1 LPCELRIFDEFKKL
15 MGTARRAH
23 KVLNI
28 DVPCY
33 LLYKQRAIE
42 DQQEESLD
50 MLRSSIVR
58 KALMLTSCCIA
69 ALVLATTTTTI
80 PNAAADFTG
89 REILSVSRIA
99 HGGVDYANG
108 FVNAAA
114 FGGIGANPL
123 GAMAEVRLRITDYQ
137 DKLMRRRLD
146 VAPSATL
153 PGRTYLVFTGTQG
166 GGMIFG
172 NEFRVSETAASRH
185 WGMMGFDTLNRA
197 IEGQLVTARQKD
209 EGSDYVVEVKFNPQ
223 DTVRYWINMRTFLI
237 DKISTRYNSQVLIEE
252 ERSDYRRADC
262 MMLPF
267 HVVTRLQGQRFAD
280 LAIESYDLKSI
291 VPAATFTITTVTP

>member
-1 LPCELRIFDEFKKL
+1 
-15 MGTARRAH
+15 
-23 KVLNI
+23 
-28 DVPCY
+28 
-33 LLYKQRAIE
+33 
-42 DQQEESLD
+42 
-50 MLRSSIVR
+50 MLRKSLVR
-58 KALMLTSCCIA
+58 KLLLFASCCVSAIA
-69 ALVLATTTTTI
+69 LAATAATI

-89 REILSVSRIA
+89 REILSVARIA
-99 HGGVDYANG
+99 HGGADYATMQNVTVQASG

-123 GAMAEVRLRITDYQ
+123 GAMAEVKLKITDYQ
-137 DKLMRRRLD
+137 DKQMRRRLD

-153 PGRTYLVFTGTQG
+153 PGRTYLVFTGSQG

-197 IEGQLVTARQKD
+197 IEGSLVTARQKD
-209 EGSDYVVEVKFNPQ
+209 EGNDYGVEVKFNPQ
-223 DTVRYWINMRTFLI
+223 DTVRYWINMQTFLI

-252 ERSDYRRADC
+252 QRSDYRRADC

-267 HVVTRLQGQRFAD
+267 HIVTRLQGQRFAD
-280 LAIESYDLKSI
+280 LTIENYDLKSR
-291 VPAATFTITTVTP
+291 VPAATFTMSVSP

>member
-1 LPCELRIFDEFKKL
+1 L
-15 MGTARRAH
+15 
-23 KVLNI
+23 
-28 DVPCY
+28 
-33 LLYKQRAIE
+33 
-42 DQQEESLD
+42 S
-50 MLRSSIVR
+50 
-58 KALMLTSCCIA
+58 
-69 ALVLATTTTTI
+69 VLALTITATTI

-89 REILSVSRIA
+89 REILSVTRIA
-99 HGGVDYANG
+99 HGGADYASVQNVTVQANG

-123 GAMAEVRLRITDYQ
+123 GAMAEIKLQITDYQ
-137 DKLMRRRLD
+137 DKQMRRRLD
-146 VAPSATL
+146 VAPTASI

-185 WGMMGFDTLNRA
+185 WAMMGFDTLNRA

-209 EGSDYVVEVKFNPQ
+209 EGNDYVVEVKFNPQ
-223 DTVRYWINMRTFLI
+223 DTVRYWINRQTFLI
-237 DKISTRYNSQVLIEE
+237 DKIVTRYNSNVIIEE

-280 LAIESYDLKSI
+280 LSIDSYDLKSR
-291 VPAATFTITTVTP
+291 VPATTFTISAVR

>member
-1 LPCELRIFDEFKKL
+1 
-15 MGTARRAH
+15 
-23 KVLNI
+23 
-28 DVPCY
+28 
-33 LLYKQRAIE
+33 
-42 DQQEESLD
+42 
-50 MLRSSIVR
+50 MLRRSIIW
-58 KALMLTSCCIA
+58 KALTLTFCCLA
-69 ALVLATTTTTI
+69 ALALATTSTTI
-80 PNAAADFTG
+80 PNSAAEFSG
-89 REILSVSRIA
+89 REILSVTRIA
-99 HGGVDYANG
+99 HGGADYANMQNVTVKAGG

-123 GAMAEVRLRITDYQ
+123 GAMAEVKLKITDYQ
-137 DKLMRRRLD
+137 DKQMRRRLD

-153 PGRTYLVFTGTQG
+153 PGRTYLVFTGSQG

-209 EGSDYVVEVKFNPQ
+209 EGDDYVVEVKFNPQ
-223 DTVRYWINMRTFLI
+223 DTVRYWINHQTFLI

-252 ERSDYRRADC
+252 DRSNYKRADC

-267 HVVTRLQGQRFAD
+267 HIVTRLQGQRFAD
-280 LAIESYDLKSI
+280 LEIESYDLKST
-291 VPAATFTITTVTP
+291 VPAATFTIATVTP

>member
-1 LPCELRIFDEFKKL
+1 
-15 MGTARRAH
+15 
-23 KVLNI
+23 
-28 DVPCY
+28 
-33 LLYKQRAIE
+33 
-42 DQQEESLD
+42 
-50 MLRSSIVR
+50 MLRRLIGR
-58 KALMLTSCCIA
+58 KALLLAFCCLSAIALTIT
-69 ALVLATTTTTI
+69 ATTT

-99 HGGVDYANG
+99 HGGADYANMQNVTVQAGG

-137 DKLMRRRLD
+137 DKQMRRRLD
-146 VAPSATL
+146 VAPSASL
-153 PGRTYLVFTGTQG
+153 PGRTYLVFTGSQG

-197 IEGQLVTARQKD
+197 IEGSLVTVRQRD
-209 EGSDYVVEVKFNPQ
+209 EGNDYVVEVKFNPQ
-223 DTVRYWINMRTFLI
+223 DTVRYWINMQTFLI
-237 DKISTRYNSQVLIEE
+237 DKISTRYNSRVLIEE

-267 HVVTRLQGQRFAD
+267 HIVTRLNGQRFAD
-280 LAIESYDLKSI
+280 LTIDSYDLRST
-291 VPAATFTITTVTP
+291 VPAATFTMSVVP